1 MIKKGDNGS
10 IVKLI
15 QEKLGIIQ
23 DGDFGPNTE
32 AKVIEF
38 QKKNK
43 LDADGIVG
51 DSTLNALGVKL
62 PKVLTPDSKVG
73 ISEIQYQSAAKLI
86 GCKVAAIKSVDKVEA
101 SGNGFLPNGDVKILF
116 EPHVFWR
123 ELVARGI
130 DPNKHV
136 IGNKDILYQRWKTGS
151 YGSSNTQWSR
161 MDRAIAIDK
170 EAALKSASYGRFQ
183 IMGNNHK
190 ACGFKSVHEFV
201 DSMKISEYTHLLA
214 FISFVKTNRLDR
226 HLIAENWASFARG
239 YNGSG
244 YKQNRYDVK
253 LLEAFQYFS

>member
-1 MIKKGDNGS
+1 MIRKGDNGP

-15 QEKLGIIQ
+15 QEKLGIYN

-43 LDADGIVG
+43 LYVDGIVG
-51 DSTLNALGVKL
+51 DSTLKALGITTETKI
-62 PKVLTPDSKVG
+62 G
-73 ISEIQYQSAAKLI
+73 ISEYQYQIAAKSI

-101 SGNGFLPNGDVKILF
+101 SGNGFLSNGDVKILF

-130 DPNKHV
+130 DPNKHLA
-136 IGNKDILYQRWKTGS
+136 GNNDILYQRWKTGS
-151 YGSSNTQWSR
+151 YGSSNSQWSR

-183 IMGNNHK
+183 IMGNNYK
-190 ACGFKSVHEFV
+190 ACGFNCVHEFV
-201 DSMKISEYTHLLA
+201 DALKISEYAHLLA
-214 FISFVKTNRLDR
+214 FISFVKANRLDR
-226 HLIAENWASFARG
+226 HLITENWAMFASG

-253 LLEAFQYFS
+253 LLEAFKFFS